1 MYGTELDLESGTD
14 LGPGLAGSKQFRQA
28 QLECIPTG
36 QVFLA
41 AAGNDAIHSEIKIGD
56 TRARVLLEI
65 PHTSN

>member
-1 MYGTELDLESGTD
+1 MYGMELDLESGTH

-28 QLECIPTG
+28 QECIPTG

-41 AAGNDAIHSEIKIGD
+41 AAGNDATHSEIKIGD